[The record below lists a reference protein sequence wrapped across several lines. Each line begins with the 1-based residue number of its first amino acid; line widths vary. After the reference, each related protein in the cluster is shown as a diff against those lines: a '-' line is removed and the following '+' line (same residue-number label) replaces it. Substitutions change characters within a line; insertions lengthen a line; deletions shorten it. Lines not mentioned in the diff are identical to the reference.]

1 MLNVL
6 FFITVRE
13 LVVSAGKSVEVTLPL
28 NEVKLYA
35 YVVPN
40 GETNGTLYEIIMQFI
55 TFISSVSWH
64 LRKNGC
70 VGGANYAWSGFF
82 YAYQL
87 LIINKLCV
95 ICAVQ

>member
-40 GETNGTLYEIIMQFI
+40 GETNGTLYEIMQSFHQFPD
-55 TFISSVSWH
+55 TWGE
-64 LRKNGC
+64 NEC

>member
-40 GETNGTLYEIIMQFI
+40 GETNGTLYEIMQSFNQFPD
-55 TFISSVSWH
+55 T
-64 LRKNGC
+64 
-70 VGGANYAWSGFF
+70 
-82 YAYQL
+82 
-87 LIINKLCV
+87 
-95 ICAVQ
+95 

>member
-1 MLNVL
+1 MTVFLGGFLMLNVL

-40 GETNGTLYEIIMQFI
+40 GETNGTLYEIMQSFHQFPD
-55 TFISSVSWH
+55 T
-64 LRKNGC
+64 
-70 VGGANYAWSGFF
+70 
-82 YAYQL
+82 
-87 LIINKLCV
+87 
-95 ICAVQ
+95 

>member
-40 GETNGTLYEIIMQFI
+40 GETNGTLYEIMQSF
-55 TFISSVSWH
+55 H
-64 LRKNGC
+64 
-70 VGGANYAWSGFF
+70 
-82 YAYQL
+82 
-87 LIINKLCV
+87 
-95 ICAVQ
+95 